1 MYHPGVVNIQI
12 RNVPATVRDALVANA
27 KDEGQS
33 LQAYLLD
40 LLSEK
45 ALPDWEVNR
54 RIFERAPAAG
64 GTRWETPEEA
74 QAFIDKMKAER
85 DSRFDWMS

>member
-1 MYHPGVVNIQI
+1 MVNIQI

-27 KDEGQS
+27 KVEGQS

-40 LLSEK
+40 LLTEN
-45 ALPDWEVNR
+45 ALADWEVNR
-54 RIFERAPAAG
+54 RILEEAANTPG
-64 GTRWETPEEA
+64 GVRWETPEEA